1 MKYTAVHYDIRIV
14 MEMLQSTITQMRT
27 NQRFIL
33 IEGLCNSSKLAS
45 EDDKLSLRFMDELF
59 AIEKYL
65 GSINS
70 VVSFTFQKEEVPEA
84 ASVQY
89 EEFEE
94 EVVVEKP
101 KKYDEEGNVIPD
113 EGEEPAEEEGE
124 KKKAPFNPK
133 EFVGEGKPGW
143 TISNKKSKNILTLFA
158 QMKGGKA
165 FDDFRD
171 ADNFSKQH
179 Y

>member
-14 MEMLQSTITQMRT
+14 MEMLKSTITQMRT

-59 AIEKYL
+59 AIEKFL

-70 VVSFTFQKEEVPEA
+70 MVSFTFQKEEFPEA

-94 EVVVEKP
+94 EVIVEKP
-101 KKYDEEGNVIPD
+101 KKYDENGNLIEEEA
-113 EGEEPAEEEGE
+113 EGEAAAEEEGVV
-124 KKKAPFNPK
+124 KKAPFNPK

-143 TISNKKSKNILTLFA
+143 TISNKKSKNLMTLFA
-158 QMKGGKA
+158 
-165 FDDFRD
+165 
-171 ADNFSKQH
+171 
-179 Y
+179 